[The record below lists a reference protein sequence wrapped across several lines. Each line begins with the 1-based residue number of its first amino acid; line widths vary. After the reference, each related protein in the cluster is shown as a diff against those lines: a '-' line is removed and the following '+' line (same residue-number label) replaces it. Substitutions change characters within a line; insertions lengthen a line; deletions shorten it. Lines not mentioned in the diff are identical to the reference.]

1 MEDGRRRRL
10 SPVGMIGAAVLL
22 IVLVVVI
29 VSVAG
34 GGGDD
39 DTSTTRAASGGGT
52 ATSSDSGREAGRAET
67 LVLGQY
73 RAPTGKIGNPYVQ
86 ASDALV
92 SDGLHELVYEALF
105 YVNYQTGRTEPWL
118 ATGYEYS
125 DDNRTVTLRLRD
137 DVRWADG
144 TPFSS
149 RDVVYTMEQIL
160 KARAPFRAA
169 NIQGAV
175 RSIRAL
181 SPTEVQI
188 DLRAPNPRF
197 VDSELSSYV
206 YTANFIPLPEHV
218 FRGEDFETFAFYDL
232 ARGLPMGT
240 GPYRLT
246 EVTASA
252 ATLQRDDDWWAARAG
267 FSELPAPRRVVY
279 TSPGPEDSAVAG
291 LESSQLD
298 YAGQSVPSV
307 AGFIAARERNPKLV
321 NWDGDL
327 GWLDPCPFA
336 LTINTTRR
344 PWDDAELRWALN
356 ASLDKEQFSR
366 LFNTPG
372 EPTAARTTFP
382 EYPQLSALIDENE
395 DLLATYPT
403 LDHDLERAAQI
414 FESKGYRRENGVW
427 TKDGEPLSLALN
439 LFSPAALGPVW
450 GDAAQL
456 LNQQLREAGIAVD
469 LQPGDFNTVAA
480 TRADG
485 RFDAQSW
492 FECGSVTDPW
502 ATLNR
507 YTHAPGN
514 DNAGRWR
521 NAEYDRLVAQ
531 MGELTPGDPRIGELY
546 AQAME
551 IWLRELPVIPLNQ
564 RPTPI
569 VMNQTY
575 WENWPTADNGYTQP
589 APFGMNFHQV
599 ITRLQPAGDG
609 Q

>member
-22 IVLVVVI
+22 IVLVVVV

-34 GGGDD
+34 GGDD
-39 DTSTTRAASGGGT
+39 DDKTSVSAGGGSTTAPARSSGGA
-52 ATSSDSGREAGRAET
+52 ATREET

-73 RAPTGKIGNPYVQ
+73 RPPTGKIGNPYVQ

-105 YVNYQTGRTEPWL
+105 YVNYQTGETEPWL

-125 DDNRTVTLRLRD
+125 DDNRTITLRLRD
-137 DVRWADG
+137 DVSWNDG
-144 TPFSS
+144 KPFSAD
-149 RDVVYTMEQIL
+149 DVVYTMRQIL
-160 KARAPFRAA
+160 AARAPFRAA

-175 RSIRAL
+175 RSIRKL
-181 SPTEVQI
+181 SPTEVRI

-206 YTANFIPLPEHV
+206 YTANFIPLPKHV
-218 FRGEDFETFAFYDL
+218 FEGQRFETFAFYDL
-232 ARGLPMGT
+232 ARGLPLGT

-246 EVTASA
+246 DVTASA
-252 ATLQRDDDWWAARAG
+252 ATLQRNDDWWAARAG
-267 FSELPAPRRVVY
+267 VADVVPKKVVY
-279 TSPGPEDSAVAG
+279 TSPGPEDSAVSG
-291 LESSQLD
+291 LESSALD

-307 AGFIAARERNPKLV
+307 AGFIAAKERNPQLV

-327 GWLDPCPFA
+327 GWLDPCPYA
-336 LTINTTRR
+336 LTVNTKRR

-356 ASLDKEQFSR
+356 ASIDKEQFSR

-372 EPTAARTTFP
+372 ESTPARTTYP
-382 EYPQLSALIDENE
+382 EYPQLSELIDANE
-395 DLLATYPT
+395 DLLAEYPT
-403 LDHDLERAAQI
+403 LDHDLDRAAQI
-414 FESKGYRRENGVW
+414 FESKGYRREGGVW
-427 TKDGEPLSLALN
+427 TKDGQKLSLKLN

-456 LNQQLREAGIAVD
+456 LNQQLREAGIAVEVD
-469 LQPGDFNTVAA
+469 PGDFNTIAA
-480 TRADG
+480 NRAEG

-507 YTHAPGN
+507 YTNAPGN
-514 DNAGRWR
+514 DNAGRWS
-521 NAEYDRLVAQ
+521 NAAYDRIVAQ
-531 MGELTPGDPRIGELY
+531 MGELPPGDAQIRELY

-575 WENWPTADNGYTQP
+575 WRNWPTADNGYTQP

-599 ITRLQPAGDG
+599 ITRLQSARGE